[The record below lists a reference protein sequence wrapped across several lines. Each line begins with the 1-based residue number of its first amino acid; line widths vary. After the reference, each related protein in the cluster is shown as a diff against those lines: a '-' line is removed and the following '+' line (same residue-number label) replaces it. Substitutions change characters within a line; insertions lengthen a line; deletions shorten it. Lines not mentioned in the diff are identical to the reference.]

1 MTIAGAVIGPNIEV
15 RGAVRDAE
23 NSMFLEGADPKS
35 AIAAATKA
43 ATDAIVDYNS
53 RIGA

>member
-1 MTIAGAVIGPNIEV
+1 
-15 RGAVRDAE
+15 
-23 NSMFLEGADPKS
+23 MFLEGTDPKA
-35 AIAAATKA
+35 AIAAAAQA